1 MIGASSVNVK
11 TQQMNNLL
19 RFFHLP
25 QGGRYCINGNCRY
38 LQDQAPAAQLSFEV
52 LHLLAHLV
60 DEQLQFHGG
69 VGEFLD
75 RSL

>member
-1 MIGASSVNVK
+1 
-11 TQQMNNLL
+11 MNNLL
-19 RFFHLP
+19 RFFSSAAGR
-25 QGGRYCINGNCRY
+25 GGRFCINGNCRR
-38 LQDQAPAAQLSFEV
+38 LQDRALATQLSFEV

-75 RSL
+75 RCL